1 MIGTLT
7 TNFSIMQT
15 ATSEYPDSLAEE
27 ETIGKR
33 DRLRLLTAALAT
45 QVVLGTI
52 SRSLYNRGEHTLDRT
67 VNLCER
73 QL

>member
-1 MIGTLT
+1 
-7 TNFSIMQT
+7 MQT
-15 ATSEYPDSLAEE
+15 ATSEYRDSLAEE
-27 ETIGKR
+27 TMGKR

-52 SRSLYNRGEHTLDRT
+52 SRSLYNRREHTLDRT